1 MKFTLSQILK
11 YSGILVGALGALK
24 IIFAE
29 VEAEV
34 TILSVH
40 WICLIIMGIGAL
52 VYFIGVW
59 EKKHENAIASVVSPV
74 VVSPAVTT
82 GSTTTVS
89 ATVQPVVSTVV
100 SPVVA
105 A

>member
-11 YSGILVGALGALK
+11 YSGILVGALGSLK

-29 VEAEV
+29 IEAEA

-40 WICLIIMGIGAL
+40 WISLIVVGIGAL

-59 EKKHENAIASVVSPV
+59 EKKHENAIASANS
-74 VVSPAVTT
+74 SVTIYPT
-82 GSTTTVS
+82 YSTTTASNIPTVGI
-89 ATVQPVVSTVV
+89 ATP
-100 SPVVA
+100 A